1 MRGVFSVL
9 LLLAPVCEAF
19 TVPRAP
25 HGLMKLARPCRR
37 SVAPSASLDVVDPSY
52 NLALGSLALGAVFG
66 LPPRSVDT
74 LFETIVSRAAYLVG
88 TLCATFGLFI
98 AFQTTTLRFT
108 FDETSF
114 ALVKADLSST
124 GENVVVGGENVW
136 KYSEFVNYVSMRHS
150 PPTHP
155 NPHHLSAHPR
165 LLPLSTRSIHLTHAC
180 HTASA
185 GFLPVRELSNP
196 RVLQGGMGPPPV
208 AELSAWARHAQ
219 PPCPHHVPAAVG
231 CVAPVPCICRLF
243 AYTIASLPIAILG
256 GPTSRKV
263 GRVTAHHSLTT
274 PRAGRLRPQR
284 RIGTL
289 DRGSRPTARRLWQ
302 KAPSRG
308 RCGTGAAVPQD
319 QHACRQWA

>member
-88 TLCATFGLFI
+88 TLCAAFGLFI

-136 KYSEFVNYVSMRHS
+136 KYSEFVNYDFFPSESFPILVYFKETQT
-150 PPTHP
+150 PKENWNVGPGEQA
-155 NPHHLSAHPR
+155 NSAEALAKGAKPGQVHFFPAIAR
-165 LLPLSTRSIHLTHAC
+165 VDAVK
-180 HTASA
+180 A
-185 GFLPVRELSNP
+185 GFQEHNCAKL
-196 RVLQGGMGPPPV
+196 
-208 AELSAWARHAQ
+208 
-219 PPCPHHVPAAVG
+219 
-231 CVAPVPCICRLF
+231 
-243 AYTIASLPIAILG
+243 
-256 GPTSRKV
+256 
-263 GRVTAHHSLTT
+263 
-274 PRAGRLRPQR
+274 
-284 RIGTL
+284 
-289 DRGSRPTARRLWQ
+289 
-302 KAPSRG
+302 
-308 RCGTGAAVPQD
+308 
-319 QHACRQWA
+319 